1 MLLPEVLSNP
11 KIKGILYL
19 GDISDKDEAAY
30 KKYFTVNQ
38 VLFLPLKMSIWRE
51 NDHIHNFLFLR
62 GTSKDYEILSSSLL
76 LFFDFIYCT
85 IDPLSLNNID
95 KLLERNGFFR
105 EETIMTVEKWGEAFY
120 KRVKK
125 NTA

>member
-30 KKYFTVNQ
+30 RKYFTVNQ

>member
-19 GDISDKDEAAY
+19 GDITDKDEAAY

-62 GTSKDYEILSSSLL
+62 GTSRDYEILSSSLL